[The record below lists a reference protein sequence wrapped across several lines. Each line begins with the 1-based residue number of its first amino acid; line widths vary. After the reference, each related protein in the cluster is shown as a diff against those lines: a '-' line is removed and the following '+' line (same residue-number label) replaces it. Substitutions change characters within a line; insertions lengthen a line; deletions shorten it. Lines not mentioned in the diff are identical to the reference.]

1 MRWQAH
7 FRVKRE
13 SRRTTFSKGA
23 ALKGRHYTD
32 ERIKRRRWRRKLAST
47 RALYGEPRQGKL
59 PEEGEEAG
67 AGAEAVVGI
76 AGEVTGEHFFF
87 AEEAEDDQR
96 DDEEEAGERP
106 PGAKRKR
113 SEEQHENSAE
123 VHGMADEPVGSR
135 RDDSLP
141 FFDLDSAR
149 GETVLLHDPKGD
161 QVAGEDEDLGE
172 NRQPKQDTRPGE
184 AEIQSG
190 NRCGPKG
197 KQLGP
202 ANDGFL
208 LADLFLSAQPAL
220 DQLGIALQEI
230 SRGNRHGK
238 KQDGD
243 ENPALPIPERASG
256 DEKKHSDENDGEEA
270 AEDEPGLE
278 TAWSGHSFDVTEN
291 D

>member
-76 AGEVTGEHFFF
+76 AGEVAGEHFFF
-87 AEEAEDDQR
+87 VEEAEDDQR

-123 VHGMADEPVGSR
+123 VHGMADEPIGSGG
-135 RDDSLP
+135 DDFLA
-141 FFDLDSAR
+141 FFDLDGAR
-149 GETVLLHDPKGD
+149 GETVLFHDPKSD
-161 QVAGEDEDLGE
+161 QIAGEDEELGK
-172 NRQPKQDTRPGE
+172 NREPKRNARP
-184 AEIQSG
+184 AETIIQSG
-190 NRCGPKG
+190 
-197 KQLGP
+197 
-202 ANDGFL
+202 
-208 LADLFLSAQPAL
+208 
-220 DQLGIALQEI
+220 DQ
-230 SRGNRHGK
+230 
-238 KQDGD
+238 
-243 ENPALPIPERASG
+243 
-256 DEKKHSDENDGEEA
+256 
-270 AEDEPGLE
+270 
-278 TAWSGHSFDVTEN
+278 
-291 D
+291 